1 MLLLQMRCRIPAP
14 NDVVLRCAF
23 SKIVYIEFYQ
33 CHNYRTE
40 NITQN
45 YCRSLLILR
54 NICNFTFYQQTVADN
69 HSSCEIIK
77 TFPHNYIFNGKHS
90 TDNYHSCQRKEGGN
104 FISLRTKITILS
116 DRKVS
121 KNLNELT
128 FRSALNHAITLN
140 FVLYI

>member
-1 MLLLQMRCRIPAP
+1 MRCRIPAP